1 MRIKNI
7 VIPVA
12 AATMLV
18 FGSYGCGSE
27 SEAEQTVEQTDDTES
42 ATDTEDTADTDESD
56 TAGDTA
62 EQSAEEDTSADE
74 NTTAA
79 DDTDIG
85 ADESDSTG
93 DTAGTDES
101 AATDAESTTGD
112 ESAANENGTDE
123 STADESGVTVNSAHD
138 DVQLGDDEYKGNN
151 ELDGAYESLSDEEK
165 AEVDQILEE
174 VKKEHPELFEDNS
187 GNIPYT
193 GPAQGTPDTGELDDP
208 DYQFGQGDYS
218 EGAGAI
224 VY

>member
-27 SEAEQTVEQTDDTES
+27 PEAEQTVEQTDDMES
-42 ATDTEDTADTDESD
+42 ETDAEDTADTAESD
-56 TAGDTA
+56 TAGDTT

-74 NTTAA
+74 DITAA
-79 DDTDIG
+79 ADADTS
-85 ADESDSTG
+85 ADKSDSTG
-93 DTAGTDES
+93 DAAGASESTD
-101 AATDAESTTGD
+101 TDAENAATGD
-112 ESAANENGTDE
+112 ESAADK
-123 STADESGVTVNSAHD
+123 SAADESGVTVNSTHD

-193 GPAQGTPDTGELDDP
+193 GPAQGPVDTGELTDP
-208 DYQFGQGDYS
+208 DSYGHGDYS

>member
-27 SEAEQTVEQTDDTES
+27 PEAEQTVEQTDDMES
-42 ATDTEDTADTDESD
+42 ETDAEDTADTDESD

-62 EQSAEEDTSADE
+62 EQSTEEDTSADE
-74 NTTAA
+74 KTTAVAGA
-79 DDTDIG
+79 DTG

-93 DTAGTDES
+93 DTAGTSES
-101 AATDAESTTGD
+101 ADNDAESTTTGD
-112 ESAANENGTDE
+112 ESAADE
-123 STADESGVTVNSAHD
+123 SGADESGVTVNSAHD

-165 AEVDQILEE
+165 AEVDQIVEE

-193 GPAQGTPDTGELDDP
+193 GPAQGPVDTGELTDP
-208 DYQFGQGDYS
+208 DSYGHGDYS

>member
-27 SEAEQTVEQTDDTES
+27 PEAEQTVEQTDDMES
-42 ATDTEDTADTDESD
+42 ETDAEDTADTAESD

-62 EQSAEEDTSADE
+62 EQSAEEDASADE
-74 NTTAA
+74 DTTAA
-79 DDTDIG
+79 
-85 ADESDSTG
+85 G
-93 DTAGTDES
+93 DTTSTDES
-101 AATDAESTTGD
+101 TAAESTTTGD
-112 ESAANENGTDE
+112 ESTTDE
-123 STADESGVTVNSAHD
+123 SGKEESGVTVNSTHD

-165 AEVDQILEE
+165 AEVDQIVEE
-174 VKKEHPELFEDNS
+174 LLAEHPEWLEDN
-187 GNIPYT
+187 GGDIPYT
-193 GPAQGTPDTGELDDP
+193 GPAQGTPSTGELTDP

-218 EGAGAI
+218 NIPDGLT

>member
-27 SEAEQTVEQTDDTES
+27 PEAEQTVEQTDDMES
-42 ATDTEDTADTDESD
+42 ETDAEDTADTAESD

-74 NTTAA
+74 KTTAA
-79 DDTDIG
+79 DDADTG

-93 DTAGTDES
+93 DTASTDES
-101 AATDAESTTGD
+101 ADTDAESIATGD
-112 ESAANENGTDE
+112 ESGADKSA
-123 STADESGVTVNSAHD
+123 ADESGVTVNSAHD

-193 GPAQGTPDTGELDDP
+193 GPAQGPVDTGELTDP
-208 DYQFGQGDYS
+208 DSYGHGDYS

>member
-27 SEAEQTVEQTDDTES
+27 PEAEQTVEQTDDMES
-42 ATDTEDTADTDESD
+42 ETDAEDTADTDESD

-62 EQSAEEDTSADE
+62 EQSAEEDAADE
-74 NTTAA
+74 DTTAA
-79 DDTDIG
+79 DDT
-85 ADESDSTG
+85 G
-93 DTAGTDES
+93 DTASTDES
-101 AATDAESTTGD
+101 TAAESTTTGD
-112 ESAANENGTDE
+112 ESTADK
-123 STADESGVTVNSAHD
+123 STTDESGVTVNSTHD

-165 AEVDQILEE
+165 AEVDQIVEELLE
-174 VKKEHPELFEDNS
+174 EHPEWLENNGGD
-187 GNIPYT
+187 IPYT
-193 GPAQGTPDTGELDDP
+193 GPAQGTPSTGELDDP

-218 EGAGAI
+218 NIPDGLT